1 MAIPKPKYKKNLQMN
16 SSNKNLLLDKLVDSL
31 LASGKNI
38 SNVNKDA
45 VKAFLKSNGM
55 SSSEIEESIKKLE
68 KEFYSQ
74 RPNTKK
80 SVDEIYNMEALEVKN
95 TDAVDSSKCRKS
107 IFSDIRKIT

>member
-1 MAIPKPKYKKNLQMN
+1 MAIPQYKKILKMN
-16 SSNKNLLLDKLVDSL
+16 NTNKNLILDKLVDSM

-38 SNVNKDA
+38 SNVNKNA

-55 SSSEIEESIKKLE
+55 SSSEIEESVKKLE

-74 RPNTKK
+74 NPSTKK
-80 SVDEIYNMEALEVKN
+80 PVDEIYHMEALEVKVTN
-95 TDAVDSSKCRKS
+95 SVDSSKCRKS